1 MPFRSVVLAG
11 LLLATLPFRARAAS
25 AADAPADLVVTGA
38 RVYTLEPAQPWAE
51 AVALRGDRILKVGTN
66 DEVRALVRAGQTR
79 VVEAKGGL
87 VLPGFIDNH
96 THFDQAG
103 RLLLGLNLLEVDEPA
118 AFRKQVA
125 E

>member
-1 MPFRSVVLAG
+1 MPPGDLLSRLLVAAVVLG
-11 LLLATLPFRARAAS
+11 VQPAR
-25 AADAPADLVVTGA
+25 AADAPADVVVTGA

-51 AVALRGDRILKVGTN
+51 AVALRGDRIVKVGTSE
-66 DEVRALVRAGQTR
+66 EVRALVRAGQTR
-79 VVEAKGGL
+79 VIEAKGGL